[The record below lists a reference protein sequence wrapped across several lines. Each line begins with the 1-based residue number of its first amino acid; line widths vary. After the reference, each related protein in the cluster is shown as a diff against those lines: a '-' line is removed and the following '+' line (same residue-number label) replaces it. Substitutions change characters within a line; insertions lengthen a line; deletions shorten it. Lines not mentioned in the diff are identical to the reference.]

1 MKLPAANCHIVE
13 LFVCVCVFLTVLSP
27 WNLFP
32 LGQLLNWG
40 SVQASINVWAACTS
54 STLCVCNVPDWRY
67 FHVSLIGFLYPW
79 IMMVWIL
86 DTTEMTGGVCIPV
99 VALWACDW
107 HGCLKHLN
115 VMLLSLLDA
124 AAMKLSSSFFK
135 DAAVP
140 NEPSDFF
147 KKKAEK
153 EMVGGACCNFAS
165 FPHLISWR
173 WDLFMV
179 FMDWPRCI

>member
-1 MKLPAANCHIVE
+1 
-13 LFVCVCVFLTVLSP
+13 
-27 WNLFP
+27 
-32 LGQLLNWG
+32 
-40 SVQASINVWAACTS
+40 
-54 STLCVCNVPDWRY
+54 
-67 FHVSLIGFLYPW
+67 
-79 IMMVWIL
+79 
-86 DTTEMTGGVCIPV
+86 
-99 VALWACDW
+99 
-107 HGCLKHLN
+107 
-115 VMLLSLLDA
+115 MLLSLLDA

-173 WDLFMV
+173 
-179 FMDWPRCI
+179 